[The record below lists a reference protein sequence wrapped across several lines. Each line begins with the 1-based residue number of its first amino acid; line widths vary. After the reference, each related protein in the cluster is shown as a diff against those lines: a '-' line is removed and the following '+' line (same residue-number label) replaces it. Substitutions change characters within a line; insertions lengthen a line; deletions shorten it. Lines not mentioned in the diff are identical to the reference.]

1 MLLLNDDSRHGEIR
15 PEVVFLE
22 GWQRFEKYSTSSRLA
37 QDQEITIPCFV
48 EVESLDTPDLQIL
61 EEFTYFSQACTL
73 ALMSERAVG
82 REKTE
87 DAMIDRVE
95 REDQVATHLW
105 ENEGGEKQ
113 RQMNQGPHSQSNA
126 ADKGAA
132 QGIRNGPE

>member
-15 PEVVFLE
+15 PEVLFFE

-105 ENEGGEKQ
+105 EKNAKGGK
-113 RQMNQGPHSQSNA
+113 SK
-126 ADKGAA
+126 DK
-132 QGIRNGPE
+132 